1 MSIWRPSTTAILI
14 AGVVIVIIA
23 VAVAFALANF
33 RPTTS
38 VKLGGSVFN
47 VWTALGEPSRVT
59 GLSGVE
65 SLKPNGGLL
74 MAFTSDDTW
83 SIWMKDM
90 NISLD
95 IIWLDSTKDVVH
107 IVKNAGPELSTH
119 TTFTPN
125 KPARYVLELA
135 AGSVQKYDINVGDRA
150 EFEVGEIKE

>member
-14 AGVVIVIIA
+14 GGVVVIVIA
-23 VAVAFALANF
+23 VAVAFAVATF

-38 VKLGGSVFN
+38 VKLGGGVFS
-47 VWTALGEPSRVT
+47 VWTALDEPSRVT

-74 MAFTSDDTW
+74 MAFSSDDTW

-95 IIWLDSTKDVVH
+95 IIWLDNTKEVIH
-107 IVKNAGPELSTH
+107 IVKNVGPELSTD
-119 TTFTPN
+119 TTFTPS
-125 KPARYVLELA
+125 KPARYVLELS
-135 AGSVQKYDINVGDRA
+135 AGSAQKYDINIGDMA
-150 EFEVGEIKE
+150 EFEVGEVKE